1 MDWTDILVA
10 LIGLLG
16 TVLTVVITHCL
27 KTYVNPW
34 LEQHDLTEAAEIV
47 VNAVEA
53 LLGRYTGDDKWQL
66 ALEKMEALGWNVDAQ
81 QVIDALKAAWQKLNL
96 KQIEAGVKDAEA
108 PSGKEET
115 EDVQAET

>member
-10 LIGLLG
+10 LIGVLG
-16 TVLTVVITHCL
+16 TVLTVVITYAL
-27 KTYVNPW
+27 KKYVNPW
-34 LEQHDLTEAAEIV
+34 LEQNDLTDAAEIV

-66 ALEKMEALGWNVDAQ
+66 ALEKMEVLGWNVDAQ
-81 QVIDALKAAWQKLNL
+81 QVVDALKAAWQKLNL
-96 KQIEAGVKDAEA
+96 QQIEAGIKEATTTTNKEDA
-108 PSGKEET
+108 